1 MRFNRIVFALVL
13 VLTASSTAVARQA
26 DDLYKVFGEKAGLE
40 ALMEDFVKR
49 LVEDPR
55 TRPSFERADL
65 ANLKTKLVDQLCEL
79 AGGPCKYTGMDM
91 KTAHAGMNVQ
101 KSDFNALVEVLQK
114 SMDARRIPFPAQNR
128 MLALL
133 APMYRDII
141 RR

>member
-1 MRFNRIVFALVL
+1 MTFNRIVFALVL
-13 VLTASSTAVARQA
+13 VLTASSTAAARQA
-26 DDLYKVFGEKAGLE
+26 DDLYKAFGEKAGLE

-91 KTAHAGMNVQ
+91 KTAHAGMHVQ

-114 SMDARRIPFPAQNR
+114 SMDARRIPFSAQNR

>member
-1 MRFNRIVFALVL
+1 MTFNRIVFALVL
-13 VLTASSTAVARQA
+13 VLTASSTAAARQA
-26 DDLYKVFGEKAGLE
+26 DDLYKAFGEKAGLE

-114 SMDARRIPFPAQNR
+114 SMDLVWVGLIETN
-128 MLALL
+128 LS
-133 APMYRDII
+133 
-141 RR
+141 